1 MHSHVVIQLAV
12 LYKAVLCSTRD
23 VSLTFQ
29 GARCGLGTH
38 TNRVPVRPVSAETA
52 QERTNNFGG
61 ERSIVTPTAP
71 NRQQVVKR
79 EHPLEPLV
87 HLVDEKGVGA
97 RGTHMGRTASVAT
110 ATALRALGTGK
121 KGDETAQKMLAMFT
135 NPKEHADYLTSPRC
149 LSVYRPCLSVH

>member
-1 MHSHVVIQLAV
+1 M
-12 LYKAVLCSTRD
+12 
-23 VSLTFQ
+23 
-29 GARCGLGTH
+29 
-38 TNRVPVRPVSAETA
+38 
-52 QERTNNFGG
+52 
-61 ERSIVTPTAP
+61 
-71 NRQQVVKR
+71 VKR

-135 NPKEHADYLTSPRC
+135 NPKEHADYLTSPR
-149 LSVYRPCLSVH
+149 